1 MLQLKLLLKK
11 RKLKLKK
18 LNQKVNY
25 PKIIQPS
32 LLRWLFLCKGTKFSL
47 ALEIQIMQ
55 IHEIV
60 KLQRSFFQTQ
70 LTKDIEFRI
79 VQLEKFKDLLTE
91 NQNLLYEAIALDFG
105 KSSFETFT
113 TEISFIL
120 NDINFYIKNIHS
132 ISKHKKVSTNLA
144 NQIGSSKIYY
154 EPLGNIL
161 VIGAWNYPYQLSF
174 SPGIAAIAAGN
185 CCIIKPSEIAENTMN
200 AMAKLI
206 NENFPKEFLYV
217 YKGGVQETTELL
229 KEKFDKIFFTGSTK
243 VGKIV
248 YKAAAEH
255 LTPVTLELGGKS
267 PVIVTKNADIDV
279 AAKRIVWGKFLN
291 AGQTC
296 VAPDYILVDEK
307 IKNSFLEKLTFYIKK
322 FKYEKGS
329 EQYTQIINERNF
341 DRLISL
347 INPEK
352 TYYGGNSD
360 QQNRWIE
367 PTILHHVNW
376 NDTIMQEEIFGP
388 ILPVLA
394 FENYNDALHEVM
406 IREKPL
412 AAYLF
417 TSNPEE
423 KERFLSTISFGGG
436 CINDVVM
443 HLSNENLPFG
453 GVGNSGMGNYHGKFG
468 FKSFSHEKAILE
480 RKNWGE
486 PDLKYPPYTD
496 SKKKWI
502 KRLL

>member
-1 MLQLKLLLKK
+1 M
-11 RKLKLKK
+11 
-18 LNQKVNY
+18 
-25 PKIIQPS
+25 
-32 LLRWLFLCKGTKFSL
+32 
-47 ALEIQIMQ
+47 
-55 IHEIV
+55 
-60 KLQRSFFQTQ
+60 
-70 LTKDIEFRI
+70 
-79 VQLEKFKDLLTE
+79 
-91 NQNLLYEAIALDFG
+91 
-105 KSSFETFT
+105 
-113 TEISFIL
+113 
-120 NDINFYIKNIHS
+120 
-132 ISKHKKVSTNLA
+132 
-144 NQIGSSKIYY
+144 
-154 EPLGNIL
+154 
-161 VIGAWNYPYQLSF
+161 
-174 SPGIAAIAAGN
+174 
-185 CCIIKPSEIAENTMN
+185 
-200 AMAKLI
+200 
-206 NENFPKEFLYV
+206 
-217 YKGGVQETTELL
+217 
-229 KEKFDKIFFTGSTK
+229 
-243 VGKIV
+243 
-248 YKAAAEH
+248 
-255 LTPVTLELGGKS
+255 
-267 PVIVTKNADIDV
+267 

-453 GVGNSGMGNYHGKFG
+453 GVGKSGMGNYHGKFG
-468 FKSFSHEKAILE
+468 FKTFSHEKAILE

-486 PDLKYPPYTD
+486 PDLKYPPYTV